1 MTTTED
7 PRRRS
12 VTQPS
17 TPPKAPTANGENR
30 PGLAAART
38 SARELPRVLLVDDDA
53 ILTHVICRYLQRH
66 GFRTEWVSDGQ
77 AAVTAIDRQR
87 PDLVVLDVML
97 PGRDGH
103 QVCRRLRA
111 RSDLPVLML
120 TALGDEDARV
130 AGFEAGADDYVC
142 KPFSPRELVPRIRS
156 LLRRAAS
163 SACLPDVLH
172 DSDLSLDLGRREAR
186 LGQRVL
192 PLTAREHDLL
202 QFLMQHPDVSFN
214 RQELLECVWG
224 WSHGDLSTVTVH
236 VRRLREKIEDDAA
249 RPRRLLTVFGVG
261 YRYEFCAYR
270 P

>member
-1 MTTTED
+1 
-7 PRRRS
+7 
-12 VTQPS
+12 VTQPGRPPEVS
-17 TPPKAPTANGENR
+17 TTTGNNPPGR
-30 PGLAAART
+30 PAAGTVARD
-38 SARELPRVLLVDDDA
+38 LPRVLIVDDDP
-53 ILTHVICRYLQRH
+53 ILARVVSRYLQRH
-66 GFRTEWVSDGQ
+66 GFQTEWVSDGQ
-77 AAVTAIDRQR
+77 AAVTAVDRQR

-103 QVCRRLRA
+103 HVCRDLRD

-120 TALGDEDARV
+120 TALGDEEARV
-130 AGFEAGADDYVC
+130 AGLEAGADDYVC
-142 KPFSPRELVPRIRS
+142 KPFSPRELVLRIRS
-156 LLRRAAS
+156 LLRRTAS
-163 SACLPDVLH
+163 SASLPDVLQ

-202 QFLMQHPDVSFN
+202 QFLMQHPGVSFN
-214 RQELLECVWG
+214 RQELLERVWG

-261 YRYEFCAYR
+261 YRYEYQEHR

>member
-1 MTTTED
+1 M
-7 PRRRS
+7 
-12 VTQPS
+12 TQPGRSPEVS
-17 TPPKAPTANGENR
+17 TATGDTS
-30 PGLAAART
+30 PGQPAAGTVARD
-38 SARELPRVLLVDDDA
+38 LPRILLVDDDP
-53 ILTHVICRYLQRH
+53 ILARVVSRYLQRH

-77 AAVTAIDRQR
+77 AAVTAVDRQR

-97 PGRDGH
+97 PGRNGH
-103 QVCRRLRA
+103 HVCRDLRA
-111 RSDLPVLML
+111 RWDLPVLML

-130 AGFEAGADDYVC
+130 AGLEAGADDYVC
-142 KPFSPRELVPRIRS
+142 KPFSPRELVLRIRS
-156 LLRRAAS
+156 LLRRTANSAALS
-163 SACLPDVLH
+163 DVLQ

-202 QFLMQHPDVSFN
+202 QFLMQHPGVSFN
-214 RQELLECVWG
+214 RRELLQRVWG

-261 YRYEFCAYR
+261 YRYEYQEHR